1 MSSTRTFRVLDA
13 YLHGIIEGY
22 KVLSL
27 ELIER
32 EDSFSKQPRV
42 SKKSFSNMKYKEH
55 GNQ

>member
-1 MSSTRTFRVLDA
+1 MSDTRTFRVLDA
-13 YLHGIIEGY
+13 YFHGIIEGY

-32 EDSFSKQPRV
+32 EDSFSKQPRI